1 MSANKRKGLLTV
13 CLKKAKPYIPPDLE
27 FSILAQYRQNRTNGT
42 PNYEAGVNSLR
53 SHLDEVRAQIKAEQ
67 EIAAPTGA
75 DAIRMGLGEF
85 NDQAKT
91 LYSMPGGSWVLL
103 DERNADNDK
112 PQFTVAFS
120 LGGGKWG
127 TGENHNTIDAAY
139 QSALTTWTNRGGKP
153 QDFKQADKTAF
164 VSGTQG
170 PDLFAPKAENNATT
184 APDRPAIYKL
194 ANGVFARYQDG
205 IWYRGEQT
213 PQKALKTEMTSSEL
227 KPKDRFDDQAWTFYA
242 EFTLDKYGATKS
254 LKQPVADKAKTDKEK
269 ASQSSEQDQAPAL
282 VAPTRDEV
290 VAKQEREE
298 QAKKAETDKRRSDE
312 EKARKE
318 EDRKR
323 IAQASQAA
331 ADTFVLGGN
340 AMDNLTGQKD
350 IFGAMEDAA
359 PVAEAKADKDKESE
373 QGGMF
378 ARGAQTAPQF
388 YSQLQRAIEQ
398 VPDRLATMPAQQWKL
413 WLDSNGP
420 KLGVKKDEIELSGIK
435 DYLDLRGKDKVTR
448 DELVAYL
455 ADSGVRVTET
465 VMGGTPEK
473 PWAYQDGI
481 NGNYEWFS
489 TKQEAED
496 FLQNQIDE
504 ARENAEA
511 IGEEPMGDDEVGVIV
526 NYKDVD
532 EDNQDNPTKYAQ
544 YTQPGGENYR
554 EVLITL
560 PVRPRQVTPKEQA
573 LKDKKDFA
581 ELAAMQKRGE
591 IAPPQPAPYKSSHWD
606 EPNVLVHLRVND
618 RTDADGKR
626 VLFVEELQSDWGQ
639 EGKKRGWF
647 TPETRAF
654 RENVKKALAAGE
666 TPTPEQQPLID
677 AALKAVDAPF
687 VTKTESWLNLA
698 LKRVMMMAVDG
709 GYDKVAFV
717 TGEQSAE
724 RYDLSKQVRRVEWVG
739 QRDGSK
745 NISIAPID
753 GNDIEFRVM
762 PDGTTESMSG
772 GLSGNEFTGKRLDDV
787 VGKEMAEKIMR
798 DRDGSLSGDG
808 LKVGGEGMKAFYDQ
822 IVPQAANAL
831 LKKVGGG
838 KVETVRFEEKR
849 AFEFDDGLNLSVPV
863 TSAKSAPI
871 TQPGFTI
878 TDAMR
883 ETVGQGLPLFAR
895 DRLAEAPT
903 PPANRLQMPVSD
915 VQKAIDQIAAKWT
928 NGPKI
933 VVVKMPS
940 DLPRPAPSDARGLL
954 YGDTA
959 YIVASNHANQA
970 GVQRTLAH
978 EAIGHYGLWKML
990 GTDGTRKFQKNLQL
1004 ALKSG
1009 NKPLNELSQKVRK
1022 LYVDK
1027 NGKFNLSP
1035 EDEANEIAAF
1045 AVEAALDADGNF
1057 KPGFGFMKEVYA
1069 KIAQFLRDL
1078 GINIQFTNSE
1088 LQGMLVAAT
1097 RGMEAGKR
1105 LDGGQGVVNAYA
1117 RAWHGTPHRFDKFTT
1132 DKMGTGEG
1140 AQAYGWGLY
1149 FASKKDIAEHYR
1161 KNLQTTT
1168 RGGLFYKGNPL
1179 TASTMNKLALNG
1191 SPAEQSVFSA
1201 KWPSKNIETEM
1212 EKRAL
1217 QYEADAIE
1225 KAKQNSAISKEWA
1238 AEYTRRAATIRS
1250 VMADIER
1257 RADRE
1262 NGQLYEVEIPE
1273 DSEMLLWDKP
1283 LSEQP
1288 EAVRRALADADAEWA
1303 KQISGKKVPDFV
1315 SAFWP
1320 GNGSELYKQLSNRL
1334 SRYKKADFGDPK
1346 ADRFASEYLASLGIK
1361 GIKYLDGTSRS
1372 AGEGSYNYV
1381 IFSGDDVEIQKAYYA
1396 RGKFKGWPKSSNWTR
1411 QEYNDVVSLLPS
1423 AYRNHSHRR
1432 EPLPANYRDS
1442 LPAGALQ
1449 ELASYGSIFSLD
1461 DLGNIQVDGQT
1472 ATKEDYANAKAM
1484 ADKYGLGV
1492 FATNV
1497 KRDAMQQLHDDGF
1510 VGEMGMAMVL
1520 MRETGSSR
1528 APMATPSENRY
1539 TKDAYSFGTMM
1550 AYKPRGFSPPTMFAR
1565 GADDAM
1571 ANQSGIPAGDGATDA
1586 DKYQMAGPI
1595 VDGRE
1600 VRKDVPNM
1608 SSIASSLDDY
1618 TVLKGVREV
1627 PMSDFALTGKSYSVS
1642 ETKRIENLAE
1652 QIKESGEINPMIVV
1666 IDRDGPYILEGAHR
1680 SEALFKLGAKS
1691 FPAVVVLDNES
1702 LNKSAAP
1709 DSGGA
1714 FARGNTKQTETP
1726 AFIDVDGK
1734 QRPTTNN
1741 LGQAIYPTEDGIRNF
1756 WRWFGDSKVVDADGR
1771 PLVVYHGTKGDF
1783 SEFEVGRETENS
1795 GAFGNYKESRLGLF
1809 FAEDSKLSDTFA
1821 AQGDKKQPGSNVM
1834 PVYLRVKKP
1843 LDLTEGFQGLH
1854 SDDFNKLFDSFLK
1867 DNYWA
1872 VNLNPDDIWSM
1883 LDKGTVGATE
1893 FVNAAKVAGFDGVK
1907 IIERDAQSEATNVWV
1922 AFNPTQIK
1930 SAIGNNGDFGLS
1942 NPNIAFARGGNLFQQ
1957 PTWVMPG
1964 ESNLDKA
1971 IYEGQDG
1978 RIDLKRAQQAIEKS
1992 GQKIEEKWDARLA
2005 ETLYPGRVA
2014 HRSKQ
2019 FLKAEVQPLLKA
2031 LATYQVPMN
2040 ELADYLHARHAPEAN
2055 KSIAARND
2063 GLPDGGAGKNTKG
2076 VLMTNQAA
2084 KDYLAAITPGRQK
2097 ILDALARRVDAIT
2110 AGTRSLWVTEGLA
2123 KKSDIDA
2130 MEAAFKH
2137 YVPLFREDAESDLP
2151 AHPIGSGFSVKG
2163 KETKQRIGSTKE
2175 VTNILAH
2182 VLMQREVAIT
2192 RAEKNRVA
2200 LSLYG
2205 MALSHPNPKFWT
2217 TIRPNM
2223 TAAKIGAELQSMGVD
2238 PATAI
2243 VGMERAPTITA
2254 VDPNTGKVV
2263 NRPNPM
2269 YKGLLGAIPLK
2280 INGEDRVLMINA
2292 RDERGLRM
2300 AENLKNLDGLTK
2312 LDLANTIVGKST
2324 RWLASVNTQYNPAF
2338 GLVNLTRDTL
2348 GAAVNLGST
2357 GLRGDA
2363 LKVLAK
2369 TPLAIAGIAR
2379 ELASGNQTGK
2389 WQTLYRQFQEDG
2401 GQTGFK
2407 DNFRDAGDRAKAIE
2421 AELKALGRAKL
2432 DPRRGANMMLEL
2444 LDGFNTT
2451 LENAVRLSAYSAA
2464 LDKGMSRA
2472 ESARLGRELTVDF
2485 NRKGRMGREAGPLYA
2500 FFNASVQ
2507 GSARTIQTLAG
2518 PTGAKVI
2525 AGGLGLGVL
2534 QALMLAAAG
2543 YEDDEL
2549 PEWVK
2554 TRALIIPMFDAE
2566 KSYVAIPYPLGL
2578 HVIPN
2583 TGRVMAELALNGGKD
2598 IGKRTVGAIGELAGA
2613 FNPLGG
2619 GNIFT
2624 ADGALKTVAPTV
2636 VDPII
2641 EMGFNKN
2648 FAGGTIEK
2656 QIYGGESDNRPGAAR
2671 AKEGTLRSTTGQ
2683 AYLGISKAINSLTG
2697 GTDYEA
2703 GKLSPTPERL
2713 RYIAQTVGGGLL
2725 REIENSIN
2733 ASTAEQYGKEV
2744 APNKIPVLGRFY
2756 GEVDAEQ
2763 NIQRRY
2769 YETANDL
2776 KKMEGSLKAM
2786 KKAGDFEAADAFKAE
2801 NPELKLIRKYH
2812 RLQSSI
2818 TKLNKEAVQVVND
2831 PTEAAAID
2839 QKRLELMGKLND
2851 ALKELEQET
2860 EKPNMGDKIKEA
2872 TKGWRRE

>member
-1 MSANKRKGLLTV
+1 MSSLTS
-13 CLKKAKPYIPPDLE
+13 CMKKAGDAIRAEDKAAV
-27 FSILAQYRQNRTNGT
+27 FAKSQKYRANGMT
-42 PNYEAGVNSLR
+42 ANNAAKKAIAEQ
-53 SHLDEVRAQIKAEQ
+53 LDAVRALIKAEQ

-75 DAIRMGLGEF
+75 DAIRMGLSEF

-194 ANGVFARYQDG
+194 ANGVFARYQNG

-213 PQKALKTEMTSSEL
+213 PQKALKTEMISSEL

-269 ASQSSEQDQAPAL
+269 AIQSSEQDQAPAL

-298 QAKKAETDKRRSDE
+298 QAKKAEADKRRSDE
-312 EKARKE
+312 EQARKE

-350 IFGAMEDAA
+350 IFGAMEDAS
-359 PVAEAKADKDKESE
+359 PVAAAKADNDKESG

-378 ARGAQTAPQF
+378 ARGAPDTERDLLIQHNLTAENLLFADRMGGLAVPSVAITKADAPMQNFGEITLLGDRNMADPKRGIKAYGADIYSPRYPEVSYELEQPALKKLNAALAPYRKEGEREIYGSDITRVDDLTSNKAFKAYADANGKTNWSEIKSSALEMLQNAGAKERLFQGFTNMGNRRYKPHTLENVIAILKKDLRGGENFNYGAGSLRAKFTPQF
-388 YSQLQRAIEQ
+388 RSIEAIKKAKSTLVSKEQFEAVKEEVNNELFTIAETLDKRVETVISVFEDAPRMGLKRA
-398 VPDRLATMPAQQWKL
+398 AAQY
-413 WLDSNGP
+413 D
-420 KLGVKKDEIELSGIK
+420 IELSDEMANQMAQFLTRLRNMPTEYFEGKLLRSVGIGEFK
-435 DYLDLRGKDKVTR
+435 AAIVPEGTKAPAVDLLKREGLRVYTYAKND
-448 DELVAYL
+448 A
-455 ADSGVRVTET
+455 ADRARVIKQAAQET
-465 VMGGTPEK
+465 
-473 PWAYQDGI
+473 
-481 NGNYEWFS
+481 
-489 TKQEAED
+489 
-496 FLQNQIDE
+496 
-504 ARENAEA
+504 ENA
-511 IGEEPMGDDEVGVIV
+511 M
-526 NYKDVD
+526 
-532 EDNQDNPTKYAQ
+532 
-544 YTQPGGENYR
+544 
-554 EVLITL
+554 
-560 PVRPRQVTPKEQA
+560 
-573 LKDKKDFA
+573 
-581 ELAAMQKRGE
+581 
-591 IAPPQPAPYKSSHWD
+591 
-606 EPNVLVHLRVND
+606 
-618 RTDADGKR
+618 
-626 VLFVEELQSDWGQ
+626 
-639 EGKKRGWF
+639 
-647 TPETRAF
+647 
-654 RENVKKALAAGE
+654 
-666 TPTPEQQPLID
+666 
-677 AALKAVDAPF
+677 
-687 VTKTESWLNLA
+687 
-698 LKRVMMMAVDG
+698 
-709 GYDKVAFV
+709 
-717 TGEQSAE
+717 
-724 RYDLSKQVRRVEWVG
+724 
-739 QRDGSK
+739 
-745 NISIAPID
+745 
-753 GNDIEFRVM
+753 
-762 PDGTTESMSG
+762 
-772 GLSGNEFTGKRLDDV
+772 
-787 VGKEMAEKIMR
+787 
-798 DRDGSLSGDG
+798 
-808 LKVGGEGMKAFYDQ
+808 
-822 IVPQAANAL
+822 
-831 LKKVGGG
+831 
-838 KVETVRFEEKR
+838 
-849 AFEFDDGLNLSVPV
+849 
-863 TSAKSAPI
+863 
-871 TQPGFTI
+871 
-878 TDAMR
+878 
-883 ETVGQGLPLFAR
+883 FAR
-895 DRLAEAPT
+895 DRLAEAST

-915 VQKAIDQIAAKWT
+915 VQKAIDEMAAKWT
-928 NGPKI
+928 NGLKT
-933 VVVKMPS
+933 VVVNMPS

-959 YIVASNHANQA
+959 YIVASNHTNRA

-990 GTDGTRKFQKNLQL
+990 GPDGTRKFQKNLQL

-1057 KPGFGFMKEVYA
+1057 KPGFRFMKEVYA

-1105 LDGGQGVVNAYA
+1105 LDGGGQVVVAAARNAGV
-1117 RAWHGTPHRFDKFTT
+1117 
-1132 DKMGTGEG
+1132 
-1140 AQAYGWGLY
+1140 
-1149 FASKKDIAEHYR
+1149 
-1161 KNLQTTT
+1161 
-1168 RGGLFYKGNPL
+1168 
-1179 TASTMNKLALNG
+1179 
-1191 SPAEQSVFSA
+1191 
-1201 KWPSKNIETEM
+1201 
-1212 EKRAL
+1212 
-1217 QYEADAIE
+1217 DA
-1225 KAKQNSAISKEWA
+1225 
-1238 AEYTRRAATIRS
+1238 
-1250 VMADIER
+1250 M
-1257 RADRE
+1257 
-1262 NGQLYEVEIPE
+1262 
-1273 DSEMLLWDKP
+1273 
-1283 LSEQP
+1283 
-1288 EAVRRALADADAEWA
+1288 
-1303 KQISGKKVPDFV
+1303 
-1315 SAFWP
+1315 
-1320 GNGSELYKQLSNRL
+1320 
-1334 SRYKKADFGDPK
+1334 
-1346 ADRFASEYLASLGIK
+1346 ASESDSI
-1361 GIKYLDGTSRS
+1361 
-1372 AGEGSYNYV
+1372 
-1381 IFSGDDVEIQKAYYA
+1381 YA

-1423 AYRNHSHRR
+1423 AYRNDPHRR

-1449 ELASYGSIFSLD
+1449 EIASYGSIFSLD

-1497 KRDAMQQLHDDGF
+1497 KRAAMQQLHDDGF

-1652 QIKESGEINPMIVV
+1652 QIKESGEINPLIVV
-1666 IDRDGPYILEGAHR
+1666 IDKDGPYILEGAHR
-1680 SEALFKLGAKS
+1680 GEALFKLGAKS

-1702 LNKSAAP
+1702 LNEPTAP
-1709 DSGGA
+1709 DNGG
-1714 FARGNTKQTETP
+1714 
-1726 AFIDVDGK
+1726 
-1734 QRPTTNN
+1734 
-1741 LGQAIYPTEDGIRNF
+1741 
-1756 WRWFGDSKVVDADGR
+1756 
-1771 PLVVYHGTKGDF
+1771 
-1783 SEFEVGRETENS
+1783 
-1795 GAFGNYKESRLGLF
+1795 
-1809 FAEDSKLSDTFA
+1809 
-1821 AQGDKKQPGSNVM
+1821 
-1834 PVYLRVKKP
+1834 
-1843 LDLTEGFQGLH
+1843 
-1854 SDDFNKLFDSFLK
+1854 
-1867 DNYWA
+1867 
-1872 VNLNPDDIWSM
+1872 
-1883 LDKGTVGATE
+1883 
-1893 FVNAAKVAGFDGVK
+1893 
-1907 IIERDAQSEATNVWV
+1907 
-1922 AFNPTQIK
+1922 
-1930 SAIGNNGDFGLS
+1930 
-1942 NPNIAFARGGNLFQQ
+1942 AFARGGNLFA
-1957 PTWVMPG
+1957 PTVWNTPD
-1964 ESNLDKA
+1964 STRTDKI
-1971 IYEGQDG
+1971 IYELQDG
-1978 RIDLKRAQQAIEKS
+1978 RIDLKRVQQAIEKS

-2040 ELADYLHARHAPEAN
+2040 ELADYLHARGAQE
-2055 KSIAARND
+2055 RNAQVAKVN
-2063 GLPDGGAGKNTKG
+2063 GMPDGGAGKNTKG

-2084 KDYLAAITPGRQK
+2084 KDYLAAVTPARK
-2097 ILDALARRVDAIT
+2097 RVLDVLAKKVDAIT
-2110 AGTRSLWVTEGLA
+2110 AGTRDLLVTEGLE
-2123 KKSDIDA
+2123 KQSTIDA
-2130 MEAAFKH
+2130 WTATYKN
-2137 YVPLFREDAESDLP
+2137 YVPMFRDEAESGTP
-2151 AHPIGSGFSVKG
+2151 HPQGSGFSVKG
-2163 KETKQRIGSTKE
+2163 SASKRVTGSTKE

-2182 VLMQREVAIT
+2182 VLMQREAAIT
-2192 RAEKNRVA
+2192 RAEKNHVA

-2205 MALSHPNPKFWT
+2205 MALSHPNPQFWT

-2223 TAAKIGAELQSMGVD
+2223 TAAKIGTELQSMGVD

-2243 VGMERAPTITA
+2243 VGMERTPTITTIDA
-2254 VDPNTGKVV
+2254 DTGKKVD
-2263 NRPNPM
+2263 RLNPM
-2269 YKGLLGAIPLK
+2269 YKSLPGAMPLR
-2280 INGEDRVLMINA
+2280 INGEDRVLMINVGN
-2292 RDERGLRM
+2292 ERGARM

-2324 RWLASVNTQYNPAF
+2324 RWLASVWTQYNPVF

-2357 GLRGDA
+2357 GLRGNA
-2363 LKVLAK
+2363 LKVLVK
-2369 TPLAIAGIAR
+2369 TPLAIVGIAR

-2543 YEDDEL
+2543 YDDDEL

-2624 ADGALKTVAPTV
+2624 ADGALKTIAPTV

-2656 QIYGGESDNRPGAAR
+2656 QSYGGESDNRPGAAR